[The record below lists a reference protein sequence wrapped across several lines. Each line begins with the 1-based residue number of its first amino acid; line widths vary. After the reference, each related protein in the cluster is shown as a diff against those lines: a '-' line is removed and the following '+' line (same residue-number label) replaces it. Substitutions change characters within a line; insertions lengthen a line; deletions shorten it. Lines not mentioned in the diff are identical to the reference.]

1 MSGEKNFKKR
11 YMDRRGAVGQ
21 RSRQIVDSLVQD
33 LGGEASISTAQR
45 IILADL
51 PRKLGVLAAIGEF
64 IEKQTDLISANGD
77 PLPPIR
83 RSYLAFTNS
92 IRHDLALLSGL
103 KDGKKKPA
111 RSALADYLKSR
122 ETQP

>member
-11 YMDRRGAVGQ
+11 YLDCRGAVGQ
-21 RSRQIVDSLVQD
+21 RSRKTVVDLTRE
-33 LGGEASISTAQR
+33 LGGEASLTVAQR

-51 PRKLGVLAAIGEF
+51 PRKFGVLAAIGEF

-92 IRHDLALLSGL
+92 IRHDLALLHGL
-103 KDGKKKPA
+103 QDRKPRKTTNLA
-111 RSALADYLKSR
+111 NYLRSKEA
-122 ETQP
+122 QP

>member
-11 YMDRRGAVGQ
+11 YLDCRGAVGQ
-21 RSRQIVDSLVQD
+21 RSRKAVADLTAE

-51 PRKLGVLAAIGEF
+51 PRKLGILAAIGEF
-64 IEKQTDLISANGD
+64 IEKQVDLVTENGD

-83 RSYLAFTNS
+83 RSYLAFANS
-92 IRHDLALLSGL
+92 IRHDLALLHGL
-103 KDGKKKPA
+103 RDTRKKKTP
-111 RSALADYLKSR
+111 SLADYLKER
-122 ETQP
+122 EAKA